1 MLPYQSCGILL
12 CYSASS
18 DHHIKGLFSSHR
30 IDTVQGGTNPLCKK
44 LETSLHQPTIITT
57 PDNIRDISLAS
68 PTLSLQT
75 LMCKKAFRFSL
86 TALLLPTPCV
96 QTQFISLTAFLLQ
109 TKCGKKNLAIILVQT
124 TKCSQLAMFC
134 CKPSWH
140 ETQL

>member
-1 MLPYQSCGILL
+1 MLHYQFCDILL

-57 PDNIRDISLAS
+57 SDNIRDISLAS

-75 LMCKKAFRFSL
+75 LMCKKGFQILSHCPFAPNPLCTNPVHLSHCIFATNHMWEKKPSYYTGANYQVF
-86 TALLLPTPCV
+86 TTGNV
-96 QTQFISLTAFLLQ
+96 LLQ
-109 TKCGKKNLAIILVQT
+109 TLLT
-124 TKCSQLAMFC
+124 
-134 CKPSWH
+134 
-140 ETQL
+140 